1 MFQPAYRTKGG
12 AFVVAPPPPCFA
24 PLIKF
29 GLKIK
34 QVIFCCFLQP
44 QAMGCPAPHIKS
56 GLKIE
61 QVIFLLFFYGLKHQA
76 TQPHISNLA

>member
-12 AFVVAPPPPCFA
+12 AFVVAPPPPCLA

-29 GLKIK
+29 GLKIL
-34 QVIFCCFLQP
+34 QVIY
-44 QAMGCPAPHIKS
+44 
-56 GLKIE
+56 
-61 QVIFLLFFYGLKHQA
+61 LLFFYGLKHQA